1 MRNLSLIYQP
11 FEITGVINGPF
22 TLNQNSIR
30 TKTSV
35 IKGNIYEENV
45 GRGNEM
51 MLEDGEYEINYYL
64 PKQLISDRTDIE
76 QLSLQIEPSNFVDYQ
91 LFDFTAKKYIPI
103 DEKNKVTV
111 FDKQIDRYYKNGT
124 FKIKIL
130 KLGQGDPHVFLPNL
144 TVKGEVRP

>member
-11 FEITGVINGPF
+11 FEITGIINGPF

-35 IKGNIYEENV
+35 IRGNIYEENV
-45 GRGNEM
+45 GRGNEI
-51 MLEDGEYEINYYL
+51 MLEDGEYEIDYYL
-64 PKQLISDRTDIE
+64 PKQLISDRTDIQ

-91 LFDFTAKKYIPI
+91 LFDFTAKKYISI